1 MQPLRRLLAGV
12 SPVCA
17 PLPALIVGILAM
29 RSLGVSTTAW
39 AINVAATAF
48 GLLLWFVSRRTPPVT
63 RPATIALI
71 AAAGIAAI
79 LLPFAE
85 QGMMGVHRWITVA
98 GLRLHASAIA
108 APLILWSVAAAASH
122 RFRSALAI
130 AATATA
136 ILALQPDA
144 AQATSVA
151 AACAVVLLCTSA
163 KPAPGLPG
171 VVLLLAVAAA
181 SFARPDPL
189 PPVAHVEEIF
199 AIVAAKGPGPAAMAT
214 LALLVLPL
222 PFAAAWHR
230 HRNPAALALGV
241 YIALTVLAPAWGT
254 FPVPVMG
261 YGASPIVG
269 YFIALAVS
277 HASTSSGQTHVME
290 SDVRRIPNA

>member
-1 MQPLRRLLAGV
+1 MDPRQRLLAAV
-12 SPVCA
+12 LPACA
-17 PLPALIVGILAM
+17 PLPALIIGILAM

-39 AINVAATAF
+39 AINIAATAF
-48 GLLLWFVSRRTPPVT
+48 GLLLWLVTRRRPPVT
-63 RPATIALI
+63 RPATSALI

-79 LLPFAE
+79 LLPFAS
-85 QGMMGVHRWITVA
+85 QGMMGVHRWMTVA

-108 APLILWSVAAAASH
+108 APLILWSVAAASN

-130 AATATA
+130 AVTATA

-214 LALLVLPL
+214 LALLLLPL
-222 PFAAAWHR
+222 PFAVAWHR
-230 HRNPAALALGV
+230 HRNPAALALGI

-277 HASTSSGQTHVME
+277 HAFTSSGHTEVMG